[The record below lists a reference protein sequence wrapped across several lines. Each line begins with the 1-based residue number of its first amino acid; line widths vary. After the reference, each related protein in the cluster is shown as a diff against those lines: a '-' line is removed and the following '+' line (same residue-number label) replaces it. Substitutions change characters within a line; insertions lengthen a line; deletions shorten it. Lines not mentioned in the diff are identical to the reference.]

1 MWLPDVATLQ
11 LTAAWVG
18 LAAAVGGLMNLT
30 AGLFSVLTGRDHWP
44 KRLRRLR
51 RRTPA
56 SQEDWRRHGMALV
69 LNGAAVLIIIMGAS
83 IYTFAVRDQ
92 SLGEPLKALRFLL
105 SLIGIAGSIA
115 CLIGAYRLS
124 LAVRYTEG
132 RVSAGPPPA
141 ESTI

>member
-1 MWLPDVATLQ
+1 
-11 LTAAWVG
+11 
-18 LAAAVGGLMNLT
+18 
-30 AGLFSVLTGRDHWP
+30 
-44 KRLRRLR
+44 
-51 RRTPA
+51 
-56 SQEDWRRHGMALV
+56 MALV